1 MDSNLTHNFLNG
13 KHVVVFGAGYVG
25 SALADLAMAGGAT
38 VTTLTRN
45 PATCELLESRGFQ
58 VVCANLE
65 SADWHRRIGR
75 PDLVLNSVSSGR
87 LGVEGYRSSYVEGA
101 RSINGWGRQFTE
113 DCPPLVYTS
122 STSVYPQ
129 GEGQSVD
136 EDMPIDGQDEKGEL
150 LIEAEQSAFTWPGRT
165 TVLRLAGIYGPSRHH
180 LLDQI
185 QASPAELPGRP
196 DQILNLIHRRDIIAA
211 IIAAWQHSGLGAKSV
226 FNVVDDG
233 ATTRA
238 EVVTWLAD
246 RLNVNVPT
254 FSGTAMR
261 GRRTNRPNRVISNAK
276 LKSELGWCPEY
287 PSFREGYESI
297 LLGA

>member
-1 MDSNLTHNFLNG
+1 MDPNLTHNFFNG

-25 SALADLAMAGGAT
+25 SALADVAMTAGAH

-45 PATCELLESRGFQ
+45 SATCELLKSRGFQ

-65 SADWHRRIGR
+65 TDDWHRRIGC

-87 LGVEGYRSSYVEGA
+87 LGVEGYRSSYVGGA
-101 RSINGWGRQFTE
+101 RSINEWGRQFE
-113 DCPPLVYTS
+113 AECPPLVYTS

-129 GEGQSVD
+129 GEGKCVD
-136 EDMPIDGQDEKGEL
+136 EGMPIAGQDEKSAL
-150 LIEAEQSAFTWPGRT
+150 LIEAEQTAFAWPGIT
-165 TVLRLAGIYGPSRHH
+165 TVLRLAGIYGPSRHY

-185 QASPAELPGRP
+185 RVSPAELPGRP
-196 DQILNLIHRRDIIAA
+196 DQILNLIHRQDILAA
-211 IIAAWQHSGLGAKSV
+211 IIAVWQCADLGVESV

-233 ATTRA
+233 AATRV
-238 EVVTWLAD
+238 EVATWMAD
-246 RLNVNVPT
+246 RLKVHVPA
-254 FSGTAMR
+254 FSGTAMP

-287 PSFREGYESI
+287 PSFREGYKSI

>member
-1 MDSNLTHNFLNG
+1 MDPNLTHNFFNG

-25 SALADLAMAGGAT
+25 SALADVAMAAGAR

-45 PATCELLESRGFQ
+45 PVTCKLLESRGFQ

-65 SADWHRRIGR
+65 TDDWHRRIGR

-87 LGVEGYRSSYVEGA
+87 QGVGGYRSSYVGGA
-101 RSINGWGRQFTE
+101 LSINNWGRQFGA
-113 DCPPLVYTS
+113 DCPPLVYTG

-129 GEGQSVD
+129 GEGKQVD
-136 EDMPIDGQDEKGEL
+136 EGMPIDGQDEKGDL
-150 LIEAEQSAFTWPGRT
+150 LVEAEQSAFAWLGSTM
-165 TVLRLAGIYGPSRHH
+165 VLRLAGIYGPSRHY

-196 DQILNLIHRRDIIAA
+196 DQILNLIHRSDIVSA
-211 IIAAWQHSGLGAKSV
+211 IIAAWQHSGFGTKSV

-233 ATTRA
+233 AATRA
-238 EVVTWLAD
+238 EVAAWLAD
-246 RLNVNVPT
+246 RLKVNVPN
-254 FSGTAMR
+254 FSGTAMP

-276 LKSELGWCPEY
+276 LKSELGWRPEY
-287 PSFREGYESI
+287 PSYREGYESI